1 MKYVRL
7 NEEAALK
14 TADLAGGEVLKD
26 YEAMAEEARKN
37 LVNGTCKG
45 NDYIGWVN
53 LPEDYD
59 KEEFARI
66 KQAAAKIC
74 ADSEVLIV
82 IGIGGSYLGARA
94 AISFLRHSFYILFLL
109 L

>member
-66 KQAAAKIC
+66 KKAAAKIR
-74 ADSEVLIV
+74 ATGAVNVMLM
-82 IGIGGSYLGARA
+82 GGEPMELSNLYLCRT
-94 AISFLRHSFYILFLL
+94 
-109 L
+109 